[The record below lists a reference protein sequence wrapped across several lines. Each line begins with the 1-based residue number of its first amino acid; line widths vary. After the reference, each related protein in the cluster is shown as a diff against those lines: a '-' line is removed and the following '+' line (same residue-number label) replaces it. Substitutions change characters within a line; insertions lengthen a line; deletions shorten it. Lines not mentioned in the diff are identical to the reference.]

1 MAHTE
6 QQQLVSTSDAS
17 MDSSPLL
24 ASSGELTARSDSAAR
39 LSLTRRGRLSR
50 VFRLLQGGG
59 SRRLMREPSALV
71 RETAADHLEERQSDW
86 SYSRP
91 VVILDLIWNLAFI
104 TVALVV
110 LILSREERPN
120 NPLRI
125 WVVVY
130 AAQCCIHMACVWV
143 EYRRRRNGNSRYGSQ
158 NLSSEANFSYSERSR
173 SDQDADQNRD
183 SVDIF
188 GESTSWG
195 FSAFKRVES
204 ANTSFSFIWWVVGFY
219 WTSTGSQSQSA
230 PLLFWV
236 CVAFLA
242 FDVFFVVFCVSLACI
257 IGVAVCCCLP
267 CIIAIMYAVA
277 EQEGA
282 SEEDLNLLPKY
293 RFKRTG
299 SYAKAGG
306 DMTGPSGGVMS
317 LLGGAGPSGPTVE
330 RVLPAEDAECCI
342 CISSY
347 EDSVE
352 LRELP
357 CGHHFHC
364 TCVDRWLRMNSTCPL
379 CKYNVSKNSNNSG
392 LEDV

>member
-6 QQQLVSTSDAS
+6 QQQILPSSDAS

-24 ASSGELTARSDSAAR
+24 AHSGEVAAHSESAAR
-39 LSLTRRGRLSR
+39 LSGTRRGRLSR
-50 VFRLLQGGG
+50 VVRLLRGGS
-59 SRRLMREPSALV
+59 SRRLMREPSVLV
-71 RETAADHLEERQSDW
+71 REAAADQLEERQIDW

-110 LILSREERPN
+110 LILSREERPQY
-120 NPLRI
+120 PLRL
-125 WVVVY
+125 WVIVY
-130 AAQCCIHMACVWV
+130 AAQCCIHMTCVWV
-143 EYRRRRNGNSRYGSQ
+143 EYRRRRHHRISSRNGPDSTSH
-158 NLSSEANFSYSERSR
+158 EANFSYAERS
-173 SDQDADQNRD
+173 SNDGNDDQTFNHGTISR
-183 SVDIF
+183 I
-188 GESTSWG
+188 
-195 FSAFKRVES
+195 SAFKRLES
-204 ANTSFSFIWWVVGFY
+204 VNTSCSFVWWVLGFY
-219 WTSTGSQSQSA
+219 WTSMGSQSQSA

-293 RFKRTG
+293 RFTRTG

-306 DMTGPSGGVMS
+306 DMAGRSGGVMS
-317 LLGGAGPSGPTVE
+317 IISAGSSGPTVE

-342 CISSY
+342 CLSCY
-347 EDSVE
+347 EDNVE

-379 CKYNVSKNSNNSG
+379 CKYNVSKNNNNSG
-392 LEDV
+392 TENV